1 MKKTMLIL
9 LSVIFF
15 NFIFLIK
22 TNAQESALNLII
34 GAEGQFSQSNLELIQ
49 QKIND
54 LSIKL
59 NLTDEQKQKAE
70 ELGKY
75 SDQKLNIYRVKFIQE
90 KNKLITLKKSGA
102 SLVQIQTQV
111 RLVKSA
117 KSRLNIARKKN
128 IQEFEVILTPEQQ
141 TYFDQFK
148 VDLQGIKEKEIR
160 VNREQYEVQSREDAL
175 KNIED
180 SN

>member
-9 LSVIFF
+9 FSIIFL
-15 NFIFLIK
+15 NCIFLIK
-22 TNAQESALNLII
+22 VNAQENALNLMI
-34 GAEGQFSQSNLELIQ
+34 GAEGQFSQQNLELIQ

-54 LSIKL
+54 LSSKL
-59 NLTDEQKQKAE
+59 NLTDEHKQKAE
-70 ELGKY
+70 ELGIY
-75 SDQKLNIYRVKFIQE
+75 SDEKLNIYRVKFIKE
-90 KNKLITLKKSGA
+90 KNKLITLKKSSA
-102 SLVQIQTQV
+102 PLIQIQTQV

-117 KSRLNIARKKN
+117 KARLNIARKKN
-128 IQEFEVILTPEQQ
+128 ILEFEAMLTPEQQ

-160 VNREQYEVQSREDAL
+160 VDREQYEVQSRDDAL

-180 SN
+180 FN